1 MISGSAK
8 LHGEAVAARDLR
20 GGAALVAAGLAAEG
34 TTIVQE
40 SEYID
45 RGYVDVCSDLRS
57 LGACIDRRQ

>member
-1 MISGSAK
+1 MKELG
-8 LHGEAVAARDLR
+8 RDHERL
-20 GGAALVAAGLAAEG
+20 AGLAAEG